1 MPALRASER
10 TPVVVAFAAFVLT
23 GVNAGVTGVLLPAQ
37 ISDYGVSKAAIGST
51 FFTGSVGFV
60 LASLL
65 AGMMVH
71 RLGMQTTLIV
81 GAVVTS
87 VTGFYVAT
95 RPPFAAFVLV
105 GIAAGFGTGVAESGF
120 QAFVVTLPR
129 ATALTN
135 RLHAFFGVG
144 ALLGPLLA
152 TWILGFASWRTVWFV
167 LAAAQVPLVVAVW
180 ATYPRHGSATPEAPA
195 AEEPATGR
203 TRGLLSTA
211 ARQRSVLLGAA
222 LLAVYVGL
230 EFSMGNWGFSYLV
243 QARGEHR
250 VLAGYTVSGYWLG
263 LTLGRFLI
271 SPFASRI
278 GATAANMAFGCLAG
292 VTIVAALIWVL
303 PGAASIPGFVLI
315 GFFLGPIFP
324 TAMAMVPNV
333 TSARLVP
340 TAIGVMNAGSV
351 VGGSAL
357 PWLAGVIGQGA
368 GAWTLLPFCVALAV
382 GTMAVWWLMV
392 APRGNRV
399 GYTVAA

>member
-1 MPALRASER
+1 MSAIRGGER
-10 TPVVVAFAAFVLT
+10 TPIVVAFAAFVLV

-37 ISDYGVSKAAIGST
+37 ISDYDVSKAAIGST
-51 FFTGSVGFV
+51 FFTGSAGFV

-71 RLGMQTTLIV
+71 RLGMRATLIV
-81 GAVVTS
+81 GAVVTA
-87 VTGFYVAT
+87 VVGFYMAT

-105 GIAAGFGTGVAESGF
+105 GIAGGFGTGVAESGF
-120 QAFVVTLPR
+120 QAFIVTLPR

-135 RLHAFFGVG
+135 RLHAYFGVG

-167 LAAAQVPLVVAVW
+167 LAVAQVPLVVALW
-180 ATYPRHGSATPEAPA
+180 ATYPRHELAAHEPPA
-195 AEEPATGR
+195 ADEPSGGR
-203 TRGLLSTA
+203 SRGLLSTA
-211 ARQRSVLLGAA
+211 VRQRSVLLGAA

-243 QARGEHR
+243 QARAEHR

-278 GATAANMAFGCLAG
+278 GASAADMVFGCLAG
-292 VTIVAALIWVL
+292 VSIVAALAWVL

-333 TSARLVP
+333 TPARLVP

-368 GAWTLLPFCVALAV
+368 GAWTLLPFSLALALA
-382 GTMAVWWLMV
+382 TMAIWWLMV
-392 APRGNRV
+392 MPRGNRP